1 MLLGGQSGW
10 EGGEGWVEEEWW
22 QGLVGLVG
30 LGGGNGQDQLLLRLP
45 PFQRW
50 TEHAAKQVASSSTT
64 WTIKQ
69 PLLLE
74 LEGTKRP
81 GPRGEIGKK
90 CGRDIHPGDK
100 DSPGLVGAWSGR

>member
-22 QGLVGLVG
+22 QGLVGLLG

-50 TEHAAKQVASSSTT
+50 TEHAA
-64 WTIKQ
+64 
-69 PLLLE
+69 
-74 LEGTKRP
+74 
-81 GPRGEIGKK
+81 
-90 CGRDIHPGDK
+90 
-100 DSPGLVGAWSGR
+100 

>member
-1 MLLGGQSGW
+1 M
-10 EGGEGWVEEEWW
+10 EEEWW

-30 LGGGNGQDQLLLRLP
+30 LGAGGNGQDQLLLRLP

-64 WTIKQ
+64 SWTIKQ

-81 GPRGEIGKK
+81 GPRGEVGKK